1 MATKKSSKSSK
12 TKTTKTAKPVVDH
25 NHIGKCF
32 VAFGLIITALLFGF
46 FYLLGQRKTYMEK
59 QELLAFRGLADSY
72 ISERFNVDGER
83 TAEVTDLG
91 VTKDKD
97 LYADFVIT
105 RYENDTPVTKQ
116 KARLHFQCNQKPAEN
131 VAPKGCAFAYWYGE
145 EEKVKAE

>member
-12 TKTTKTAKPVVDH
+12 TKTIKTAKPTVDH
-25 NHIGKCF
+25 NHVGKCF
-32 VAFGLIITALLFGF
+32 VAFGLIITILLFGF

-72 ISERFNVDGER
+72 VYEKFAVDGER
-83 TAEVTDLG
+83 TAKVTDLG

-105 RYENDTPVTKQ
+105 RYENNTPVTQQ
-116 KARLHFQCNQKPAEN
+116 KGRLHFQCNQKPAGN
-131 VAPKGCAFAYWYGE
+131 VEPKGCAFAYWYGD
-145 EEKVKAE
+145 EEKITAE